1 MGLRDELQADL
12 AEAFNTDLAD
22 AVVNFTGEYMGPG
35 DWDPVKEV
43 STAQPVTYTG
53 RGVLSRYED
62 RRIDN
67 INILVGDL
75 RLTVLANEI
84 TDVPDVGH
92 KVTAPDLMD
101 RAKQLTYEVKTARA
115 DPASAT
121 YRLQLRR
128 S

>member
-22 AVVNFTGEYMGPG
+22 AVLAFTGEYMGPG
-35 DWDPVKEV
+35 VIDPVTEK
-43 STAQPVTYTG
+43 STAQTVTYTG

-62 RRIDN
+62 TRIDN

-75 RLTVLANEI
+75 RLTALANEV
-84 TDVPDVGH
+84 TDTPDVGH
-92 KVTAPDLMD
+92 KITAPDLMD
-101 RAKQLTYEVKTARA
+101 RTKQVVYLVKSVRA

-121 YRLQLRR
+121 YRVQLRK
-128 S
+128 

>member
-22 AVVNFTGEYMGPG
+22 AVLGFTGEYMGPG
-35 DWDPVKEV
+35 VWDPVSETT
-43 STAQPVTYTG
+43 TAQPVTYTG

-62 RRIDN
+62 SRIDN

-75 RLTVLANEI
+75 RLTALTNEV
-84 TDVPDVGH
+84 TDTPDVGH
-92 KVTAPDLMD
+92 KITAPDLMD
-101 RAKQLTYEVKTARA
+101 RSKQVVYLVKSVRS

-121 YRLQLRR
+121 YRLQLRK
-128 S
+128 

>member
-22 AVVNFTGEYMGPG
+22 AVLAFTGEYMGPG
-35 DWDPVKEV
+35 VIDPVTEE

-62 RRIDN
+62 TRIDN

-75 RLTVLANEI
+75 RLTALANEV
-84 TDVPDVGH
+84 TDTPDVGH
-92 KVTAPDLMD
+92 KITAPDLMD
-101 RAKQLTYEVKTARA
+101 RTNQVVYLVKSVRA
-115 DPASAT
+115 DPVSAT
-121 YRLQLRR
+121 YRMQLRK
-128 S
+128 

>member
-35 DWDPVKEV
+35 VIDPVTEQ

-62 RRIDN
+62 TRIDN

-75 RLTVLANEI
+75 RLTALANEV
-84 TDVPDVGH
+84 TDTPDVGH
-92 KVTAPDLMD
+92 KITAPDLMD
-101 RAKQLTYEVKTARA
+101 RSKQVVYLVKSVRA

-121 YRLQLRR
+121 YRVQLRK
-128 S
+128 

>member
-22 AVVNFTGEYMGPG
+22 AVLAFTGEYIGPG
-35 DWDPVKEV
+35 VIDPVTEET
-43 STAQPVTYTG
+43 TAQPVIYSG

-67 INILVGDL
+67 VNILVGDL
-75 RLTVLANEI
+75 RLTALTNEV

-92 KVTAPDLMD
+92 KITVPDLVD
-101 RAKQLTYEVKTARA
+101 RTKQEVYQVKSVRA

-121 YRLQLRR
+121 YRLQLRK
-128 S
+128 

>member
-22 AVVNFTGEYMGPG
+22 AVLAFTGEYMGPG
-35 DWDPVKEV
+35 DWDPVEEV

-62 RRIDN
+62 SRIDN
-67 INILVGDL
+67 VNILVGDL
-75 RLTVLANEI
+75 RLTALTNEVAD
-84 TDVPDVGH
+84 TPDVGH
-92 KVTAPDLMD
+92 KITAPDLMD
-101 RAKQLTYEVKTARA
+101 RSKQVVYLVKSVRA

-121 YRLQLRR
+121 YRVQLRK
-128 S
+128 

>member
-1 MGLRDELQADL
+1 MGLREELQADL
-12 AEAFNTDLAD
+12 AQAFNTDLAD
-22 AVVNFTGEYMGPG
+22 AVLAFTGEYMGPG
-35 DWDPVKEV
+35 AWDPVSETT
-43 STAQPVTYTG
+43 TAQPVTYTG

-67 INILVGDL
+67 INILAGDL

-84 TDVPDVGH
+84 SDVPDVGH

-101 RAKQLTYEVKTARA
+101 RTQQLTYEVKTART

>member
-35 DWDPVKEV
+35 VIDPVTEE

-62 RRIDN
+62 TRIDN

-75 RLTVLANEI
+75 RLTALANEV
-84 TDVPDVGH
+84 TDTPDVGH
-92 KVTAPDLMD
+92 KITAPDLMD
-101 RAKQLTYEVKTARA
+101 RTKQVVYLVKSVRA

-121 YRLQLRR
+121 YRLQLRK
-128 S
+128 

>member
-22 AVVNFTGEYMGPG
+22 AVLSFTGEYMGPG
-35 DWDPVKEV
+35 VYDPVTEET
-43 STAQPVTYTG
+43 TAQPVTYSV

-67 INILVGDL
+67 VNILVGDL
-75 RLTVLANEI
+75 RLTALANEVS
-84 TDVPDVGH
+84 DVPDIGH
-92 KVTAPDLMD
+92 TITAPDLTD
-101 RAKQLTYEVKTARA
+101 RTRQVAYQVKTVRV

-121 YRLQLRR
+121 YRVQLRKT
-128 S
+128 

>member
-22 AVVNFTGEYMGPG
+22 AVLAFTGEYMGPG
-35 DWDPVKEV
+35 IRDPISETT
-43 STAQPVTYTG
+43 TAQPVTYTG
-53 RGVLSRYED
+53 RGVLSRYDD

-75 RLTVLANEI
+75 RLTALANEV
-84 TDVPDVGH
+84 TDAPDVGH
-92 KVTAPDLMD
+92 KITAPDLMD
-101 RAKQLTYEVKTARA
+101 RSKQVVYLVKSVRS

-121 YRLQLRR
+121 YRLQLRK
-128 S
+128 

>member
-12 AEAFNTDLAD
+12 AEAFDTDLAD
-22 AVVNFTGEYMGPG
+22 AVVSFTGDYLGHG
-35 DWDPVKEV
+35 VRDPISETT
-43 STAQPVTYTG
+43 TAQPVVYTG

-75 RLTVLANEI
+75 RLTALINEV
-84 TDVPDVGH
+84 TDKPDVGH
-92 KVTAPDLMD
+92 KITAPDLMD
-101 RAKQLTYEVKTARA
+101 RSEQVVYLVKSVRA

-121 YRLQLRR
+121 YRLQLRK
-128 S
+128 

>member
-22 AVVNFTGEYMGPG
+22 AVLAFTGDYMGPG
-35 DWDPVKEV
+35 VFDPITEET
-43 STAQPVTYTG
+43 TAQPVTYSG

-67 INILVGDL
+67 VNILVGDL
-75 RLTVLANEI
+75 RLTALTNEV
-84 TDVPDVGH
+84 TDTPDVGH
-92 KVTAPDLMD
+92 KITAPDLLD
-101 RAKQLTYEVKTARA
+101 RTRQVTYLIKSVRA

-121 YRLQLRR
+121 YRIQLRK
-128 S
+128 